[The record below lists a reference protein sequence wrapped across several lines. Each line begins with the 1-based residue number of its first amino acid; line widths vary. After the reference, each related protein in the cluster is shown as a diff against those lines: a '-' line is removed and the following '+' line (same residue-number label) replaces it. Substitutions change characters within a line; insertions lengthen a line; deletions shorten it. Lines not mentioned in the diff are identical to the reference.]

1 MTEIKRLARLET
13 IAFADRVPEGAAQIV
28 LGEAVIA
35 LPLKGIVDLQAERS
49 RLEKEMTRVHA
60 DIEQIAGRLD
70 NQGFVAKAPEH
81 VLEETRERRQDL
93 EARRQRISEA
103 LRRLSQ
109 AG

>member
-1 MTEIKRLARLET
+1 
-13 IAFADRVPEGAAQIV
+13 
-28 LGEAVIA
+28 

-49 RLEKEMTRVHA
+49 RLEKEMTRVRA
-60 DIEQIAGRLD
+60 DIEQIAGRLG

-93 EARRQRISEA
+93 ETRSQRISEA

-109 AG
+109 AS